1 MNNDYAEFR
10 EIIRDIIR
18 EEIEKYFKQNS
29 VEKKYGGIVTALY
42 PFVEVK
48 DSLSISGIE
57 ALPSPS
63 IGDIYE
69 VTNSGDLKKTPS
81 TSAPTIAVQ
90 SGDKVI
96 WTSNGWELY
105 EEIPVDPYEQRCAID
120 LGFTTIGSSSPNEM
134 ILNKSGEVLN
144 IGDSVSIYANSS
156 GSFVNAYVGIKHTPL
171 N

>member
-42 PFVEVK
+42 PFVEIK
-48 DSLSISGIE
+48 DNLNISGIE
-57 ALPSPS
+57 SLSNLS
-63 IGDIYE
+63 IGDIYG
-69 VTNSGDLKKTPS
+69 VTESGNLKTNPPEN
-81 TSAPTIAVQ
+81 TATIAVQ
-90 SGDKVI
+90 NGDKVI
-96 WTSNGWELY
+96 WTNNGWELY
-105 EEIPVDPYEQRCAID
+105 EEIPTDPYDQRCAVD

-156 GSFVNAYVGIKHTPL
+156 GSFVNAYVGIKHTPI